1 MPVTPLGGLLN
12 DSVKYTQ
19 KKIIPLGIGAIV
31 IGLLLFALQFSLA
44 RNVGMRTTG
53 MFQQMGMNV
62 EKMEEVAEKMQAG
75 DEQAAEE
82 MARQVEEAMGKLDK
96 DKAGAMM
103 MGVFG
108 RALPGIG
115 LSMVVGLLLSVFA
128 STYYAA
134 VALYPTLTV
143 DGAFKKSL
151 GLVFPMVGL
160 WIWVFLRSFMWIPIA
175 GVILGIILGPRFALA
190 PVLLIR
196 DGKGVFDSAKESY
209 AKTAGYWG
217 KIFGNALLVG
227 ICAFIAVAVLSM
239 VLSVLGKGGVA
250 IFLPVLHQLALAFMT
265 VFMTKLA
272 VSILANP
279 MAK

>member
-1 MPVTPLGGLLN
+1 MSVTPLGGLLN
-12 DSVKYTQ
+12 DSVKFTQ
-19 KKIIPLGIGAIV
+19 KKIVPLGIGAIV

-53 MFQQMGMNV
+53 MFQQMGVNV

-108 RALPGIG
+108 AALPGIG
-115 LSMVVGLLLSVFA
+115 LSMIVGLLLSVFA

-160 WIWVFLRSFMWIPIA
+160 WIWVFLRSFMWIPIV

-227 ICAFIAVAVLSM
+227 ICAFIAVAVVAM
-239 VLSVLGKGGVA
+239 VLSVLGRGVA
-250 IFLPVLHQLALAFMT
+250 AMLLPVLHQLALAFMT

-272 VSILANP
+272 VSVLANP